1 MLPPVI
7 PCDDKYYK
15 NISALVPIKTKSEAK
30 NAKEALAEI
39 TGETRIPVE
48 FRPCPDCGCNKYPH
62 FDRRKTYNGM
72 SLESSIISAFCEV
85 CGWETQFH
93 DNVAECV
100 KEWNEA
106 EV

>member
-1 MLPPVI
+1 MSELCADAMWLPQDRKDQLEKMVTWSLPH
-7 PCDDKYYK
+7 PKDARP
-15 NISALVPIKTKSEAK
+15 S
-30 NAKEALAEI
+30 
-39 TGETRIPVE
+39 VE
-48 FRPCPDCGCNKYPH
+48 FLPCPDCGCNKYPH

-106 EV
+106 KV